1 MMKVMTIL
9 GTRPEIIRL
18 SRVIATL
25 DKYTDH
31 VLVHTGQ
38 NYDYELNEIIFND
51 LEIRKPDYFLNV
63 DTNSLGKM
71 LGETL
76 IKSEEVLLK
85 EMPNA
90 VLILGDTNS
99 SIAGIMAKRLHIP
112 IYHMEAGNRSF
123 DLNVP
128 EEINRRIIDHISDFN
143 LVYTENSRRHLI
155 SEGLPHRRIYL
166 TGTPMYEVLK
176 YYSDKIDKSTI
187 LDTLSLKSK
196 EFFVVS
202 MHREENVDNIQI
214 LKNIVSILNK
224 LAKDYDLPVIVSTHP
239 RTRKRLNAAENFDLD
254 KRISFLKPFGFLD
267 YIQLQ
272 KNALCVISDSGTISE
287 ESAILDF
294 PAITLR
300 NSMERPEALDAGS
313 IILTGFNID
322 NVISSAKIIID
333 QHQTDEIKKSV
344 PNEYLISDT
353 SQRVL
358 NLIIGTAKLSNL
370 WDGIR

>member
-1 MMKVMTIL
+1 M
-9 GTRPEIIRL
+9 
-18 SRVIATL
+18 
-25 DKYTDH
+25 
-31 VLVHTGQ
+31 
-38 NYDYELNEIIFND
+38 
-51 LEIRKPDYFLNV
+51 LEKEKPDA
-63 DTNSLGKM
+63 
-71 LGETL
+71 
-76 IKSEEVLLK
+76 I
-85 EMPNA
+85 
-90 VLILGDTNS
+90 LILGDTNS
-99 SIAGIMAKRLHIP
+99 CIAGIMAKRLHIP

-128 EEINRRIIDHISDFN
+128 EEINRRIIDHIADFN
-143 LVYTENSRRHLI
+143 LVYTENSRRHLL
-155 SEGLPHRRIYL
+155 SEGLHHRRIYL
-166 TGTPMYEVLK
+166 TGSPMNEVLG
-176 YYSDKIDKSTI
+176 YYSDKIKKSNI
-187 LDTLSLKSK
+187 LETLSLKSK

-224 LAKDYDLPVIVSTHP
+224 LAKDYDLPIIVSTHP
-239 RTRKRLNAAENFDLD
+239 RTRKRLNTKENFDID
-254 KRISFLKPFGFLD
+254 NRISFLKPFGFFD

-313 IILTGFNID
+313 IILTGFNI
-322 NVISSAKIIID
+322 NIVISSIKIVID
-333 QHQTDEIKKSV
+333 QHETNGINKSV
-344 PNEYLISDT
+344 PIEYLISDT
-353 SQRVL
+353 SHRVL